1 MVFYADCV
9 VRWTGTGA
17 AGDPYRPDLDG
28 LPVLGYTDTTG
39 QPAGV
44 LVPIPTTGQPAGVLV
59 PIPDA
64 FVAQLQVATA
74 ADVTT
79 LGVVYLVL

>member
-44 LVPIPTTGQPAGVLV
+44 LVPIP
-59 PIPDA
+59 DA